1 MLLRKNRTL
10 LKNIIIVGIC
20 SCLSIVG
27 VAQQIVLKSQTTGS
41 NSLVKGNTLASE
53 KKTTSSSSALKSKLD
68 APSALE
74 SIAEVVIVNK
84 TAPVG
89 IDINFIP
96 LFGGFT
102 KTESQEIDDQMF
114 ISDCD
119 KQFKSRSEASAFFS
133 KMGWDYLAEGDKNT
147 AIHRFNLSWLLDN
160 ENVETYW
167 GLGVI
172 EFQFANFSN
181 AIKLMNKG
189 LEIPSEP
196 NYVLMADLATV
207 YIKTALNNPN
217 SMIETANARNLL
229 IKSLEIQPKYTPAYM
244 QLTLV
249 NIIENKLDDAW
260 ESFHKGYELNTKEVN
275 YEILGELLK
284 RKADPKGVFK

>member
-1 MLLRKNRTL
+1 MLLRKNKTL
-10 LKNIIIVGIC
+10 LKNIIIVGFC
-20 SCLSIVG
+20 STLSIG
-27 VAQQIVLKSQTTGS
+27 GFAQQIVLKSQSTGS
-41 NSLVKGNTLASE
+41 NSLVKGPNLANE
-53 KKTTSSSSALKSKLD
+53 KKTTSNSSVIKTKQE
-68 APSALE
+68 APSMLE

-84 TAPVG
+84 TAPIG
-89 IDINFIP
+89 IDINLIP
-96 LFGGFT
+96 LYGGFT

-119 KQFKSRSEASAFFS
+119 KQFKSRAEASAFFS

-147 AIHRFNLSWLLDN
+147 AIHRFNLSWLLNN

-172 EFQFANFSN
+172 EFQSENFSN

-217 SMIETANARNLL
+217 SMFETANARNLL
-229 IKSLEIQPKYTPAYM
+229 TKSLEIQPKYTPAYM

-249 NIIENKLDDAW
+249 SIIENKLDDAW
-260 ESFHKGYELNTKEVN
+260 VSFHQGYDLNPKEIN
-275 YEILGELLK
+275 FEILAELLK

>member
-1 MLLRKNRTL
+1 MLLRKNRTS

-41 NSLVKGNTLASE
+41 NSLVKGNNLANE
-53 KKTTSSSSALKSKLD
+53 KKTTSSSTVLKTKQEV
-68 APSALE
+68 PSALE

-119 KQFKSRSEASAFFS
+119 KQFKSRAEASAFFS

-147 AIHRFNLSWLLDN
+147 AIHRFNLSWLLNN

-172 EFQFANFSN
+172 EFQSANFSN

-249 NIIENKLDDAW
+249 SIIENKLDDAW
-260 ESFHKGYELNTKEVN
+260 VSFHQGYELNPKEINV
-275 YEILGELLK
+275 EILGELLK